1 MLCVQQLQLVMMWHE
16 SNSMAAGY
24 VCARTAAVSYSHA
37 TAALTSTNTLPLHTP
52 ERSSYRLSE
61 FSLAICYACFFHLSS
76 LLALLLHPAG
86 TSAIHRELEQLVA
99 QYIGQEDAITFGMGF
114 ATNAASIPAI
124 AGPGSLVLS
133 DALNHTSIVAGVK
146 ASGAKV
152 GCLLGFASQ
161 SSAPASSYDP
171 PSMYVHVCVYMC
183 DLVTC
188 IIWSMLAP

>member
-1 MLCVQQLQLVMMWHE
+1 VLV
-16 SNSMAAGY
+16 
-24 VCARTAAVSYSHA
+24 
-37 TAALTSTNTLPLHTP
+37 L
-52 ERSSYRLSE
+52 LS
-61 FSLAICYACFFHLSS
+61 CF
-76 LLALLLHPAG
+76 LALLLHPAG

-152 GCLLGFASQ
+152 GRLL
-161 SSAPASSYDP
+161 
-171 PSMYVHVCVYMC
+171 C
-183 DLVTC
+183 
-188 IIWSMLAP
+188 

>member
-1 MLCVQQLQLVMMWHE
+1 MHVQGLLLHHTAMPQQR
-16 SNSMAAGY
+16 ST
-24 VCARTAAVSYSHA
+24 ARTSSCYMHLCAGSYHLLEVS
-37 TAALTSTNTLPLHTP
+37 L
-52 ERSSYRLSE
+52 LSAMRVLDP
-61 FSLAICYACFFHLSS
+61 SSS
-76 LLALLLHPAG
+76 LLLLHLAG

-152 GCLLGFASQ
+152 GRMPC
-161 SSAPASSYDP
+161 
-171 PSMYVHVCVYMC
+171 C
-183 DLVTC
+183 T
-188 IIWSMLAP
+188 